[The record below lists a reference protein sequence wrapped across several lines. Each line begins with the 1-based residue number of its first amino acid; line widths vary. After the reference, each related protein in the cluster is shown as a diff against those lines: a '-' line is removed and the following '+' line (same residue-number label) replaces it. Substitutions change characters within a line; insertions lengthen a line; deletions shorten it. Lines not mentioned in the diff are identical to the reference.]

1 MMKKIGII
9 TYHRSINY
17 GALLQAY
24 ALYTKIRSLGF
35 ECQIIDYLSG
45 PVEDDYRCR
54 PRQRCFSWKNYFA
67 HNLYCILHVKKKNKF
82 IHFRKKIRMTPQI
95 DASGLGAIAEEFD
108 SFITGSD
115 QVFNPE
121 SNRGD
126 MAFLLSFVKDEKPR
140 NAYSASIGSIT
151 SFETM
156 YDQNISELRKFN
168 NISMREKNAAEYLS
182 EKLNKECLY
191 TVDPVWLLEKEEWS
205 GFVSSQKE
213 KEYIFVYNLLDQKI
227 MRDYVKGLSAKTG
240 LKVVIINGTMIGE
253 MIYMG
258 IGKKASNSGPDEFL
272 SLISNA
278 KCIVTDSFHGT
289 SFSIIFEKPFIAF
302 PNMKNATNTNS
313 RLNSLLH
320 ECGLENRLY
329 GGNNEPPMFD
339 QIDYTSVKKRMKSNI
354 DHSVEYLKQI
364 CE

>member
-1 MMKKIGII
+1 MKRIGII

-35 ECQIIDYLSG
+35 DCQIIDYLSD

-82 IHFRKKIRMTPQI
+82 IRFRKNIRMTKTI
-95 DASGLGAIAEEFD
+95 DAAGLSEIEKEFD

-126 MAFLLSFVKDEKPR
+126 MAFFLDFVRGGKSR
-140 NAYSASIGSIT
+140 NAYSASIGSIA
-151 SFETM
+151 SFEKM
-156 YDQNISELRKFN
+156 YNQNMSELIKFTH
-168 NISMREKNAAEYLS
+168 ISMREKDAAEYLS

-191 TVDPVWLLEKEEWS
+191 TVDPVWLIGKEEWTS
-205 GFVSSQKE
+205 FARLHKE
-213 KEYIFVYNLLDQKI
+213 KEYILVYNLLDQKI
-227 MRDYVKGLSAKTG
+227 MRNYVKELSKKTG
-240 LKVVIINGTMIGE
+240 LKVIAINGTMIGE

-258 IGKKASNSGPDEFL
+258 IGRNASNSGPDEFL

-289 SFSIIFEKPFIAF
+289 SFSVIFEKPFIAF
-302 PNMKNATNTNS
+302 PNMKNAMNTNS
-313 RLNSLLH
+313 RLSSLLH

-329 GGNNEPPMFD
+329 EANSETTMFD
-339 QIDYTSVKKRMKSNI
+339 TIDYMRVKNRMKSNI
-354 DHSVEYLKQI
+354 DFSINYLQKI

>member
-1 MMKKIGII
+1 MKKIGII

-24 ALYTKIRSLGF
+24 ALYTKIRSLGYD
-35 ECQIIDYLSG
+35 CRIIDYLSD

-67 HNLYCILHVKKKNKF
+67 HNLYCILHIKKKNKF
-82 IHFRKKIRMTPQI
+82 IRFRKKIRMTPQT
-95 DASGLGAIAEEFD
+95 DAAGLDRIAEEFD

-126 MAFLLSFVKDEKPR
+126 LTFFLNFVKDGKPR
-140 NAYSASIGSIT
+140 NAYSASIGSIA
-151 SFETM
+151 SFEKM
-156 YDQNISELRKFN
+156 YNQNIGELKRFSH
-168 NISMREKNAAEYLS
+168 ISMRERNAAEYLS
-182 EKLNKECLY
+182 EKLNKTCLY
-191 TVDPVWLLEKEEWS
+191 TVDPVWLLGKEEWAD
-205 GFVSSQKE
+205 FVSSYKE
-213 KEYIFVYNLLDQKI
+213 KEYILVYNLLDQRI
-227 MRDYVKGLSAKTG
+227 MRDYVKHLSAETG
-240 LKVVIINGTMIGE
+240 LKVVVINGTMIGE
-253 MIYMG
+253 IMYMG
-258 IGKKASNSGPDEFL
+258 IGKDASNSGPDEFL

-278 KCIVTDSFHGT
+278 KCIITDSFHGT

-302 PNMKNATNTNS
+302 PNMKNAMNTNS

-320 ECGLENRLY
+320 ECGLENRLFES
-329 GGNNEPPMFD
+329 NSEPAMFD
-339 QIDYTSVKKRMKSNI
+339 NIDYTRVKEKMKANI
-354 DHSVEYLKQI
+354 EHSINYLKQI